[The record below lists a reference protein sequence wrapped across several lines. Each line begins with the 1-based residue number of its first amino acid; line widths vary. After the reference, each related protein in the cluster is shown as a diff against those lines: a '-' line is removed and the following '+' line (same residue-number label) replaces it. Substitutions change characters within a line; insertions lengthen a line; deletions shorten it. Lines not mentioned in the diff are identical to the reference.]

1 MVIVALVGELLLRQR
16 PSAHRRANGDLDWL
30 LSQDLRFSRH
40 VFNGIADSARFCP
53 LGINGNV
60 ARNLSCKIEAL
71 FISVV
76 VPIPAIENVAV
87 SLWSL
92 GNLLGNSA
100 VFRHVDNRSIVI
112 VLRIERHR
120 VIDNLGLGVKNEA
133 LRHGVVTVVR
143 CGVLG
148 IKVPA
153 VERATHCLAECVSV
167 ITEIIK
173 IGDPVGLVVATTNQ
187 LKRIS
192 MASVVERPSA
202 RIIPRTGRLPVFL
215 AVVPFANGAGMAI
228 VSINLHELFVIRRT
242 TSVINVQGN
251 RGQFAEFLIGSL

>member
-1 MVIVALVGELLLRQR
+1 MVFRRHGQRLCICVGNIVVVALVGELLLRQR
-16 PSAHRRANGDLDWL
+16 LSAHRRANGDLDWL
-30 LSQDLRFSRH
+30 LGQDFRISRH
-40 VFNGIADSARFCP
+40 VFNGIADGACFCP
-53 LGINGNV
+53 LGVNGNI

-76 VPIPAIENVAV
+76 VPIPTIENVAV
-87 SLWSL
+87 FLWSL
-92 GNLLGNSA
+92 GNFLGNGT
-100 VFRHVDNRSIVI
+100 VFRHGNNRSIVT
-112 VLRIERHR
+112 VHRIERHR

-133 LRHGVVTVVR
+133 LRHGVATAVR

-148 IKVPA
+148 IKIPA
-153 VERATHCLAECVSV
+153 IKRVAHCLAECISV

-202 RIIPRTGRLPVFL
+202 RSIP
-215 AVVPFANGAGMAI
+215 
-228 VSINLHELFVIRRT
+228 
-242 TSVINVQGN
+242 
-251 RGQFAEFLIGSL
+251 